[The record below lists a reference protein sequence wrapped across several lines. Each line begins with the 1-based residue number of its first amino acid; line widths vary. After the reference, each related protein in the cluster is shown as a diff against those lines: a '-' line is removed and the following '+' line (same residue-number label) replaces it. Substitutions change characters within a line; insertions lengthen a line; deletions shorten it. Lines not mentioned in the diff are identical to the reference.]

1 MILTGFHTGHRAQ
14 SPCLTKPCRPDTH
27 MGAIICKVAVVAP
40 ENHLNGAGVT
50 MYAFA
55 VKHTTSICLLHVITH
70 TSARESL
77 PRRTGDMERFYGCSN
92 QKLKPTPLFLKMD
105 YLFKYC
111 TALKLNAHKHIYLS
125 SHVQVKL

>member
-1 MILTGFHTGHRAQ
+1 MILTGFHTGHGAQ

-40 ENHLNGAGVT
+40 ENHLNRAGVT
-50 MYAFA
+50 VCAFA
-55 VKHTTSICLLHVITH
+55 VKHTTSVCLLHVITH
-70 TSARESL
+70 THQQGESVS
-77 PRRTGDMERFYGCSN
+77 RRGDMGRLFGSSN

-111 TALKLNAHKHIYLS
+111 TALELNVHKHIYLS